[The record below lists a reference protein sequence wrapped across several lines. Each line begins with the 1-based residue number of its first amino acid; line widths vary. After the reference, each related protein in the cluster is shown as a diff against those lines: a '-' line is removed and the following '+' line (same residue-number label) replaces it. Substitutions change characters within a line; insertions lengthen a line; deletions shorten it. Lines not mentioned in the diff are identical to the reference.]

1 MPALIL
7 LILIFSCSTM
17 ISDLSELKKTE
28 DSSASG
34 DFTPT
39 LISGQSESDIS
50 LSIEVVA
57 DAEGFAIIA
66 TCGHPDDNLLTF
78 DWYLDGKL
86 LEEKAASVRIGSVAA
101 GDHTLFVSACG
112 EKGTLCG
119 VLPEGKIF
127 LLQRRSP

>member
-1 MPALIL
+1 
-7 LILIFSCSTM
+7 M
-17 ISDLSELKKTE
+17 ISDLSELKKKE

-39 LISGQSESDIS
+39 LISDQSESDIS
-50 LSIEVVA
+50 LSIEVEP

-66 TCGHPDDNLLTF
+66 TCGHAEDTLLSF

-112 EKGTLCG
+112 EKGTYS
-119 VLPEGKIF
+119 KS
-127 LLQRRSP
+127 LLVRAE